1 MPPNCNSVGGW
12 QATWDTVPS
21 LKWFF
26 FDVFPY
32 KKMRLSSIQKKIYFV
47 FYLNKIW
54 GRLLF
59 NKTNNVV
66 FNLNFFLV
74 IFDLDKKL
82 WSSYTH
88 IKIFVRFTFTKKCKI
103 PFRTPERPTSVH
115 EHHIFVWDKGK
126 SCNLDTLCFKYVYS
140 SVNIL

>member
-1 MPPNCNSVGGW
+1 VAGYLGHCPKFEMIFFLM
-12 QATWDTVPS
+12 AFLTK
-21 LKWFF
+21 KWGCL
-26 FDVFPY
+26 PY
-32 KKMRLSSIQKKIYFV
+32 KKIYFV

-82 WSSYTH
+82 WSSYTN

-126 SCNLDTLCFKYVYS
+126 LCNLDTLRLKYVDS